1 MTAPTLVDRY
11 IDAAMHTVPER
22 QRADLAAEL
31 RASIA
36 DQIDARVAAG
46 EQPDTAERG
55 VLTELGD
62 PDALAAGYTDRPL
75 WLIGPRYYLT
85 WWRLLKL
92 LWAIV
97 PAAAAFGLALALAL
111 AGASFGAI
119 VGTVASVVFNI
130 VVNLAFWT
138 TLVFFIVERTS
149 RGAARAP
156 ETAWTLDQLPEP
168 RDRGAA
174 VSDLVFSLVF
184 LALAA
189 AALLWDHFV
198 GFAYSAETGW
208 VSFLDPD
215 LWPWWIGAL
224 LVLIALEAILAIS
237 VYAKGRWDIGSATVN
252 LFLNLTVAGGVLWL
266 MSQGQLV
273 NPQFLDVVVI
283 ADSAGDVGSIVSTA
297 FAFVLVG
304 IAVWDSVDAFLKAYR
319 AR

>member
-1 MTAPTLVDRY
+1 MTASTLTDRY
-11 IDAAMHTVPER
+11 IDAAMRTVPDK

-36 DQIDARVAAG
+36 DQIDARVDAG
-46 EQPDTAERG
+46 EPLDTAERG

-62 PDALAAGYTDRPL
+62 PDKLAAGYTDRPL

-85 WWRLLKL
+85 WWRLTKL

-97 PAAAAFGLALALAL
+97 PAAAAFGLVLAQTL
-111 AGASFGAI
+111 AGASFGEI
-119 VGTVASVVFNI
+119 VGSVSSVVLNL
-130 VVNLAFWT
+130 VVHLAFWT

-149 RGAARAP
+149 RGATDGLTA
-156 ETAWTLDQLPEP
+156 AWTLDDLPEP

-208 VSFLDPD
+208 VSFLAPE

-224 LVLIALEAILAIS
+224 LVILALEALLAVS
-237 VYAKGRWDIGSATVN
+237 VYAKGRWDAGSATVN
-252 LFLNLTVAGGVLWL
+252 LFLNLTVAGGALWL
-266 MSQGQLV
+266 LSQERLV
-273 NPQFLDVVVI
+273 NPEFFAAI
-283 ADSAGDVGSIVSTA
+283 PAAAAGDVLGVVSTV
-297 FAFVLVG
+297 FAFVIIG
-304 IAVWDSVDAFLKAYR
+304 IAGWDSVDGFLKARR